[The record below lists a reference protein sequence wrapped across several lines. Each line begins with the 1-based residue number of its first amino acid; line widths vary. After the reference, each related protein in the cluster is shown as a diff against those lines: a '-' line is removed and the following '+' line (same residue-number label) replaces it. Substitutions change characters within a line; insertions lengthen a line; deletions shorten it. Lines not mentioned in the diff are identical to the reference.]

1 MKYWLIKSE
10 EDCYSIDTLRKD
22 MVTPWSGVR
31 NFQARNF
38 MRDDMKIGD
47 KALFYHSN
55 SKLTGVV
62 GVAEVCSL
70 PYPDPTAFDVRNEHF
85 DPKSKREKPTW
96 ILVDFKFLKKFKMSK
111 LRRHMGAN
119 TPAVVETKSLKALK
133 AKTGNLYE
141 SISIIAKRA
150 NQINI
155 SIREELHSKLE
166 EFASHTDS
174 LEEIHENKEQ
184 IEISKAYE
192 RMPNPAILATA
203 EFIDDKIYYRK
214 NEETDLFR

>member
-1 MKYWLIKSE
+1 
-10 EDCYSIDTLRKD
+10 
-22 MVTPWSGVR
+22 
-31 NFQARNF
+31 
-38 MRDDMKIGD
+38 
-47 KALFYHSN
+47 
-55 SKLTGVV
+55 
-62 GVAEVCSL
+62 
-70 PYPDPTAFDVRNEHF
+70 
-85 DPKSKREKPTW
+85 
-96 ILVDFKFLKKFKMSK
+96 MSK

-119 TPAVVETKSLKALK
+119 TPAVVETKSLKSLK

-184 IEISKAYE
+184 IEISKHYE
-192 RMPNPAILATA
+192 RMPKPSLIAVD
-203 EFIDDKIYYRK
+203 EFLHDKVYYRNPSK
-214 NEETDLFR
+214 EQN